1 MVIANLKRGEATME
15 CLGCRIANGI
25 EPNLNIIYEN
35 ELITCVLDIAPFNEG
50 HILILPKKHYLDVEE
65 IDQETAY
72 SIMDTSKMLSTVL
85 KRLFKPDGIS
95 ICQNGGKF
103 NDLTHYHM
111 HLIPR
116 YEGDG
121 FSWNEPLHP
130 HGAENR
136 LPQTKEEILR
146 ILLN

>member
-1 MVIANLKRGEATME
+1 ME
-15 CLGCRIANGI
+15 CLGCRIANGV

-35 ELITCVLDIAPFNEG
+35 EFITCVLDIAPFNEG

-65 IDQETAY
+65 IDEATAY
-72 SIMDTSKMLSTVL
+72 SIMDTSKILSTVL
-85 KRLFKPDGIS
+85 KRLFKPDGIR
-95 ICQNGGKF
+95 ICQDGGKF

-121 FSWNEPLHP
+121 FTWSEPLHP
-130 HGAENR
+130 HGAETL
-136 LPQTKEEILR
+136 LPQTKEKIIKVLNEI
-146 ILLN
+146 

>member
-1 MVIANLKRGEATME
+1 ME

-35 ELITCVLDIAPFNEG
+35 EFITCVLDIAPFNEG
-50 HILILPKKHYLDVEE
+50 HTLILPKKHYLDVEE

-72 SIMDTSKMLSTVL
+72 SIMDASQMLSAVL
-85 KRLFKPDGIS
+85 KRLFKPDGIRV
-95 ICQNGGKF
+95 CQDGGKF

-121 FSWNEPLHP
+121 FSWSEPLHP
-130 HGAENR
+130 DGAEKR
-136 LPQTKEEILR
+136 LPKTKENIIKVLNEV
-146 ILLN
+146 LLSSSH

>member
-1 MVIANLKRGEATME
+1 ME
-15 CLGCRIANGI
+15 CLGCRIANGV
-25 EPNLNIIYEN
+25 EPNLNVIYEN

-50 HILILPKKHYLDVEE
+50 HTLILPKKHYLDVDE

-72 SIMDTSKMLSTVL
+72 SIMDTSKKLSMAL
-85 KRLFKPDGIS
+85 KHLFKPDGIR
-95 ICQNGGKF
+95 ICQDGGKF

-121 FSWNEPLHP
+121 FTWGEPLLP
-130 HGAENR
+130 HGAETR
-136 LPQTKEEILR
+136 LPQTKEKIIRVFSRL
-146 ILLN
+146 

>member
-1 MVIANLKRGEATME
+1 MN

-25 EPNLNIIYEN
+25 EPNLNIVYEN

-50 HILILPKKHYLDVEE
+50 HTLIIPKKHYLD
-65 IDQETAY
+65 IDEMESGTAY
-72 SIMDTSKMLSTVL
+72 AIMDASQKLSIVL
-85 KRLFKPDGIS
+85 KNLYKPEGIR
-95 ICQNGGKF
+95 ICQDGGKF

-121 FSWNEPLHP
+121 FIWGEPLYP
-130 HGAENR
+130 HGAEKR
-136 LPQTKEEILR
+136 LSQTKEKILMA
-146 ILLN
+146 LLSQ